1 MPGKDC
7 EAIPF
12 QSPRLPPRPACYH
25 GSTLSK
31 LCLLWQPDTQA
42 GDQCP
47 HLPGDRQAHWEV
59 LDHDCFSVRQEGVS
73 PYLWMLSGM
82 E

>member
-31 LCLLWQPDTQA
+31 LCPLWQPDTQA
-42 GDQCP
+42 R
-47 HLPGDRQAHWEV
+47 LPWGPVSPPPWRQAGS
-59 LDHDCFSVRQEGVS
+59 LGGAG
-73 PYLWMLSGM
+73 P
-82 E
+82 